1 MGVPGWNQGVRTV
14 VESPVTVSI
23 VIPAFDEEARVGAVV
38 RSARPYCDEVLVVD
52 DGSQDGTA
60 RAAEEAGARVI
71 RQVPNQGYISA
82 IKRGFQEAGGVVLVT
97 LDGDGQFDPSEIPAV
112 VKPILE
118 NEADMVQGHRLG
130 FIRPSERFLTW
141 VSSLFG
147 PVGDSGT
154 GFRAGKTDL
163 FRSLELEGRCICG
176 IFSLEV
182 LRRGGRISEVP
193 VSLRPSPK
201 PGNIAW
207 YHVPQL
213 GFLLRE
219 AFHLIRVQSGR

>member
-1 MGVPGWNQGVRTV
+1 MSKKLSISAFFPCYNEELNVERV
-14 VESPVTVSI
+14 V
-23 VIPAFDEEARVGAVV
+23 ARAL
-38 RSARPYCDEVLVVD
+38 EVLGGISDNYEVIIVN
-52 DGSQDGTA
+52 DGSKDRTREIADKLAEQNECV
-60 RAAEEAGARVI
+60 RAVHHEVNRGYGGAL
-71 RQVPNQGYISA
+71 QS
-82 IKRGFQEAGGVVLVT
+82 GFAAATKEWVFYT
-97 LDGDGQFDPSEIPAV
+97 DGDGQFDPSEIPAV